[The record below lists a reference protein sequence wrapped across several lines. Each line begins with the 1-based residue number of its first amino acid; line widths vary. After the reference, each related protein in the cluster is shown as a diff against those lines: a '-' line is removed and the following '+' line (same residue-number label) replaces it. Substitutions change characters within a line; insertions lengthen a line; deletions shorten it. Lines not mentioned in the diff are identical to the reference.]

1 MTTLAFPTFD
11 KTNPLAAP
19 IESVRRRWLAE
30 PSVDAGVRTVSGLRG
45 GAPLADLTTVP
56 TDADLVTQHLTGDSR
71 AFSELVKRY
80 TSAIYNV
87 TFRYTNDAHEAENL
101 TQETFLRAWNALP
114 RIALDKPLKPYFVR
128 IAVNLCHDWAEQ
140 KKIAN
145 VLPLEGE
152 GELEFPDEASDP
164 LRVVSDQELRERVRA
179 KLELLPPLY
188 RTVIAL
194 RYTEEMSYDE
204 MATAL
209 EMPMNTVRTHLHR
222 AKMKLRE
229 LLERD

>member
-1 MTTLAFPTFD
+1 MTAFAFPMFSARNLLTM
-11 KTNPLAAP
+11 PL
-19 IESVRRRWLAE
+19 ESAGRSWLAM
-30 PSVDAGVRTVSGLRG
+30 PPPDAAVRG
-45 GAPLADLTTVP
+45 GATAEPVAPP
-56 TDADLVTQHLTGDSR
+56 TDGELVTQHLTGDSR

-87 TFRYTNDAHEAENL
+87 TYRYTYDAQEAENL

-114 RIALDKPLKPYFVR
+114 RIELDKPLKPYLVK

-145 VLPLEGE
+145 VVPLEAE
-152 GELEFPDEASDP
+152 GESDIPDEGSDP
-164 LRVVSDQELRERVRA
+164 LRVVSDQELRTRVRA

-194 RYTEEMSYDE
+194 RYTEEMSYEE

-209 EMPMNTVRTHLHR
+209 DMPTNTVRTHLHR